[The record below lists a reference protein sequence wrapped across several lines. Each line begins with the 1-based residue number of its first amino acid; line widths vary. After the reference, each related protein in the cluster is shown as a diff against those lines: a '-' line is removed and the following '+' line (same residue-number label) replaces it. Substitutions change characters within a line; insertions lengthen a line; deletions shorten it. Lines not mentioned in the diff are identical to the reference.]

1 MTSDS
6 SFKFDI
12 TVSEKS
18 YKSKPTSVD
27 YCQMRWHRQKMSLRN
42 FISMVTAGYS
52 YCHIYVKNLRRKNK
66 FLYTQVISIDV
77 DDTDTELKDFYSR
90 CQLKPTFAYET
101 FSNGIDG
108 KFSYRLVYVFKE
120 KIKARAFEQLYEKIC
135 RMTGL
140 SDTKDHCGRVLTQL
154 MNGTNSNAL
163 VFRSNLIYSSVSDLP
178 VEETEMEYVE
188 RYKNSLLPPDIIN
201 PEWSTYKPK
210 PSPAVFRP
218 SNNNDIHSNNPKQY
232 NTNDTFWKKQLE
244 DISEPLRFLKND
256 REGFLV
262 HYGKF
267 LQLIRWSRLTY
278 NDSGYCV
285 IPEDHL
291 SLFVRYNN
299 RNGEFSVNRFRDGE
313 KRRNRL
319 FVDGCIIRK
328 IKPEITFLELFF
340 NLVHRVYYYYDN
352 SDGVL
357 SDELIAR
364 KAYDVMNYTEFDSM
378 QFVSLLAGRITT
390 SPGYCRNHG
399 ISRRAYS
406 RKAMMYEN
414 YASIQEWYDPTVSV
428 CSNLKEAQ
436 KKGLDVS
443 LSTLRRYCKFNGI
456 PTNPKRRDISEWY
469 DPSLPVRHNLDFAMT

>member
-1 MTSDS
+1 MTSDPN
-6 SFKFDI
+6 FKFDI

-27 YCQMRWHRQKMSLRN
+27 YCQMKWYQKKTSLRN
-42 FISMVTAGYS
+42 FISMVMAGYS
-52 YCHIYVKNLRRKNK
+52 YCHIYYRNLRRKDK
-66 FLYTQVISIDV
+66 FLYTQIISIDV
-77 DDTDTELKDFYSR
+77 DNTDTELKDFYPR

-101 FSNGIDG
+101 FSNGVND

-120 KIKARAFEQLYEKIC
+120 KIKVRAFEQIYDKIC

-140 SDTKDHCGRVLTQL
+140 SDTKDHCGRRPAQL
-154 MNGTNSNAL
+154 MNGTNSTAK
-163 VFRSNLIYSSVSDLP
+163 VFCSNFIYSSVSDLP
-178 VEETEMEYVE
+178 VEETESEYFE
-188 RYKNSLLPPDIIN
+188 RYKDSLIPPRVPN
-201 PEWSTYKPK
+201 PGLTTYKPN

-218 SNNNDIHSNNPKQY
+218 SNNSIRSIKQKQY
-232 NTNDTFWKKQLE
+232 MSNDPLWKKQLE

-267 LQLIRWSRLTY
+267 LQLIRWSKLAY
-278 NDSGYCV
+278 NDAGYCV

-299 RNGEFSVNRFRDGE
+299 RNGECSVSRFRDGE

-319 FVDGCIIRK
+319 FIDGCIIRK

-406 RKAMMYEN
+406 RRALMYEN
-414 YASIQEWYDPTVSV
+414 YASIQEWYDPALSV
-428 CSNLKEAQ
+428 CSNIKEAQ
-436 KKGLDVS
+436 KRGLDVS

-456 PTNPKRRDISEWY
+456 PTNPMRRDISEWY
-469 DPSLPVRHNLDFAMT
+469 DPALSVKQNLAIAFT